1 MKRYIFL
8 LRHGETEYG
17 KEKRYLGHTDC
28 KLSKE
33 GKNQAKCLAS
43 IFEKHR
49 IVIDSIFSS
58 DLIRCKNTINIVF
71 PEREVTFLEQL
82 REINMGEWDGLTFD
96 EVKNKYAEYYKNRGE
111 NIAEFTPESGE
122 SFSKCQKRAVTVFK
136 DIINSTKGNIAIC
149 SHAGFIRALL
159 CSLSNID
166 LINMFNI
173 KQNYGCVNIIIVEGH
188 NVLVEGINLNSI
200 NNDKLSIINDKN
212 GEN

>member
-28 KLSKE
+28 KLSKD
-33 GKNQAKCLAS
+33 GKNQAKYLAR

-49 IVIDSIFSS
+49 MVIDSIFSS

-71 PEREVTFLEQL
+71 PEREVTFLGQL
-82 REINMGEWDGLTFD
+82 REINMGEWDGLTFH
-96 EVKNKYAEYYKNRGE
+96 EVKNKYVEDYKNRGE
-111 NIAEFTPESGE
+111 NIAEFTPENGE
-122 SFSKCQKRAVTVFK
+122 SFNQCQKRAVTVFNE
-136 DIINSTKGNIAIC
+136 IINSTRGNIVIC

-159 CSLSNID
+159 CSFSNID
-166 LINMFNI
+166 LTNMFNI
-173 KQNYGCVNIIIVEGH
+173 KQNYGCVNIITVEGH

-200 NNDKLSIINDKN
+200 NNDQLSIINDKN

>member
-28 KLSKE
+28 KLSKD
-33 GKNQAKCLAS
+33 GKDQAKYLAS

-58 DLIRCKNTINIVF
+58 DLNRCKNTVNIVF
-71 PEREVTFLEQL
+71 KERKVTFLEQL

-96 EVKNKYAEYYKNRGE
+96 EVKNKYAEDYKNRGE
-111 NIAEFTPESGE
+111 NIAEFTIKNGE
-122 SFSKCQKRAVTVFK
+122 SFSQCQKRAITVFK
-136 DIINSTKGNIAIC
+136 YIINSTKGNIAIC

-159 CSLSNID
+159 CSLLNID
-166 LINMFNI
+166 LTYMFDI
-173 KQNYGCVNIIIVEGH
+173 KQNYGCINIITFKE
-188 NVLVEGINLNSI
+188 NNFFVEGINLNS
-200 NNDKLSIINDKN
+200 L
-212 GEN
+212 